1 MKIEDIELSWLGHD
15 GFLID
20 YKGKTIAIDPYNVSN
35 NVGKADI
42 ILITHDHSDHC
53 SIKDI
58 EKVAKSD
65 SVVIGP
71 PHVQSAVM
79 KIQGLQVQPI
89 EVGDEVELDKGLK
102 ILAVHAYNVNKF
114 RDKEKG
120 IVFHPKSEGYVG
132 YVIKLG
138 NVVVYHTGDSDFIPE
153 MKNLSG
159 YGKQGNMFV
168 ALLPVSGTY
177 VMSADEA
184 VEVADVLHPDIA
196 VPMHYGSVV
205 GSIEDARRFV
215 ELCKE
220 RGIHAEV
227 LEKI

>member
-102 ILAVHAYNVNKF
+102 ILAVAAYNLTKF

-159 YGKQGNMFV
+159 YGKHVNKFV

-196 VPMHYGSVV
+196 VPMHYGSIV
-205 GSIEDARRFV
+205 GIVEEANRFV

-220 RGIHAEV
+220 RGIHAEI
-227 LEKI
+227 LEK

>member
-20 YKGKTIAIDPYNVSN
+20 YKGKTIVIDPYNVSDS
-35 NVGKADI
+35 VGKADI

-58 EKVAKSD
+58 ERVAKSG
-65 SVVIGP
+65 SLVIGP

-79 KIQGLQVQPI
+79 KIQGLHMQPI
-89 EVGDEVELDKGLK
+89 EVGDEIELDKGLK
-102 ILAVHAYNVNKF
+102 IQAVAAYNVNKF

-138 NVVVYHTGDSDFIPE
+138 SVIVYHAGDTDLISE
-153 MKNLSG
+153 MQNLTG

-177 VMSADEA
+177 VMDVDEA
-184 VEVADVLHPDIA
+184 TEAAEALKPSLA

-205 GSIEDARRFV
+205 GTLDDADRFV
-215 ELCKE
+215 ELCRE
-220 RGIHAEV
+220 RGIRAEV

>member
-20 YKGKTIAIDPYNVSN
+20 YKGKTIVIDPYNVSN

-102 ILAVHAYNVNKF
+102 ILAVAAYNLTKF

-159 YGKQGNMFV
+159 YGKHGNKFV

-205 GSIEDARRFV
+205 GSVEDAKRFV

>member
-20 YKGKTIAIDPYNVSN
+20 YKGKTIVIDPYNVSN

-102 ILAVHAYNVNKF
+102 ILAVAAYNLTKF

-159 YGKQGNMFV
+159 YGKHGNKFV

-177 VMSADEA
+177 VMTADEA
-184 VEVADVLHPDIA
+184 VEVADVLHPDVAI
-196 VPMHYGSVV
+196 PMHYGSIV

-220 RGIHAEV
+220 RGIHAEI

>member
-1 MKIEDIELSWLGHD
+1 MDNVEVAWLGHD
-15 GFLID
+15 GFSIQISD
-20 YKGKTIAIDPYNVSN
+20 GRRVVIDPYNISN

-42 ILITHDHSDHC
+42 VLITHDHSDHC

-58 EKVAKSD
+58 EKIVGKD

-71 PHVQSAVM
+71 AHVQSAVM
-79 KIQGLQVQPI
+79 KIEGLQVQPI
-89 EVGDEVELDKGLK
+89 EVGDEVEFDNGKLK
-102 ILAVHAYNVNKF
+102 IQAVPAYNIDKF
-114 RDKEKG
+114 RDKDRG
-120 IVFHPKSEGYVG
+120 IVYHAKSEGYLG

-138 NVVVYHTGDSDFIPE
+138 NVVIYHTGDSDFIPE

-159 YGKQGNMFV
+159 YGKHGNKFV
-168 ALLPVSGTY
+168 LLAPVSGEV
-177 VMSADEA
+177 VMTADEA

-205 GSIEDARRFV
+205 GSVEDAKRFV

-220 RGIHAEV
+220 RGIHAEI
-227 LEKI
+227 LERK

>member
-42 ILITHDHSDHC
+42 ILVTHEHSDHC

-79 KIQGLQVQPI
+79 KVQGLQVQPI

-102 ILAVHAYNVNKF
+102 ILAVAAYNLTKF

-159 YGKQGNMFV
+159 YGKHGNKFV

-177 VMSADEA
+177 VMTADEA
-184 VEVADVLHPDIA
+184 VEVADVLHPDVAI
-196 VPMHYGSVV
+196 PMHYGSIV

-220 RGIHAEV
+220 RGIHAEI

>member
-15 GFLID
+15 GFLIG
-20 YKGKTIAIDPYNVSN
+20 YKGKTIVIDPYNVSSS
-35 NVGKADI
+35 VGKADI

-102 ILAVHAYNVNKF
+102 ILAVAAYNLTKF

-159 YGKQGNMFV
+159 YGKHGNKFV

-177 VMSADEA
+177 VMTADEA
-184 VEVADVLHPDIA
+184 VEVADVLHPDVAI
-196 VPMHYGSVV
+196 PMHYGSIV